1 MEFADLNI
9 TDAGL
14 AKFEKSLGFS
24 QVHSLAR
31 MVANNPKDLA
41 RAGPEPSSLESSN
54 LDLLLAGIRLEQVIL
69 INPFAAKGF
78 EREPKLFRKIADEGK
93 ALEIPFS
100 MFLNSFG
107 AGRAGRFHVARKA
120 IAMARKY
127 KAPVVI
133 TSRASA
139 EFECKSPYEILAVA
153 KSFLGMVDVEAS
165 GALSVNPTKIAEEFD
180 LEPLG

>member
-1 MEFADLNI
+1 MEFSDLNI
-9 TDAGL
+9 TNSGL

-24 QVHSLAR
+24 QVYSLAR
-31 MVANNPKDLA
+31 LVANSQKDFA
-41 RAGPEPSSLESSN
+41 KAIMEPSSLESAN
-54 LDLLLAGIRLEQVIL
+54 LELLLAGVRKEQVLL
-69 INPFAAKGF
+69 INPFGAKAF

-93 ALEIPFS
+93 ALEITFS
-100 MFLNSFG
+100 MFLNSSG

-120 IAMARKY
+120 IAMARKH

-133 TSRASA
+133 TSRAAA
-139 EFECKSPYEILAVA
+139 EHECKSPHEFLAVA